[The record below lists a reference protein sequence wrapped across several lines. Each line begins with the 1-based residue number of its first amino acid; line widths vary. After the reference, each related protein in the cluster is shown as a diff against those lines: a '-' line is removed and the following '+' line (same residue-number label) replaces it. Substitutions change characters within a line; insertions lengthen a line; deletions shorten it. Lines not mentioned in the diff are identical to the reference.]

1 MYRYQIVL
9 EYVGTKFKGWQI
21 QKKGKTVQGTTQNII
36 SKLLT
41 QKIKLH
47 GSGRTDAQVHAL
59 AQSAHFDTPNKIKNI
74 KKFQS
79 SLNYFL
85 NKKYISVIS
94 LKKKNL
100 NFHARHSAKKRIY
113 KYLIFNRESLPSIN
127 RERGWHVKKK
137 LDLKLIKK
145 ASIFL
150 KGTHDFSSFRASNC
164 TAPSAIKTIDFIK
177 ISKKIDEIQIQ
188 IQSKSFLKN
197 QVRSIVG
204 SLKYVGEKKWSLK
217 KFEKVF
223 KSKKRVLCA
232 PPAPGNG
239 LYLEKVIY

>member
-9 EYVGTKFKGWQI
+9 EYVGTNFKGWQI

-100 NFHARHSAKKRIY
+100 NFNARHSAKKE
-113 KYLIFNRESLPSIN
+113 F
-127 RERGWHVKKK
+127 
-137 LDLKLIKK
+137 
-145 ASIFL
+145 
-150 KGTHDFSSFRASNC
+150 
-164 TAPSAIKTIDFIK
+164 IDI
-177 ISKKIDEIQIQ
+177 
-188 IQSKSFLKN
+188 
-197 QVRSIVG
+197 
-204 SLKYVGEKKWSLK
+204 
-217 KFEKVF
+217 
-223 KSKKRVLCA
+223 
-232 PPAPGNG
+232 
-239 LYLEKVIY
+239 

>member
-9 EYVGTKFKGWQI
+9 EYVGTNFKGWQI

-113 KYLIFNRESLPSIN
+113 RYLIFNRESLPSIN

-150 KGTHDFSSFRASNC
+150 KGTHDFSSFRALPFLLN
-164 TAPSAIKTIDFIK
+164 
-177 ISKKIDEIQIQ
+177 ISF
-188 IQSKSFLKN
+188 S
-197 QVRSIVG
+197 
-204 SLKYVGEKKWSLK
+204 
-217 KFEKVF
+217 
-223 KSKKRVLCA
+223 
-232 PPAPGNG
+232 
-239 LYLEKVIY
+239 